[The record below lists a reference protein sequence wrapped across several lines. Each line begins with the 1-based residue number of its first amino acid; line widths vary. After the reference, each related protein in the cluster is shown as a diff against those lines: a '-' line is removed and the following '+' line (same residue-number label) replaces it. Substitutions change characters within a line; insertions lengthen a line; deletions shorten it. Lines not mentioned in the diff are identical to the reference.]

1 MTRWGMV
8 IDLKSCVTCYACM
21 LACKQEHFLPPGVFW
36 NRLLVK
42 EQGKYPNVRKV
53 GYSVLCNHCE
63 KAPCVDAC
71 PTGATSKRADGI
83 VVVDSDE
90 CVGCGSCVI
99 ACPYQQR
106 TLVEEITEYFDGQ
119 GLTEMETIGQTVYPH
134 KAGTV
139 VKCVFCA
146 ERIDEGLSKGLQPG
160 NDRDATP
167 ACVNICMTKARTF
180 GDLDDPN
187 SEVSLIIKERNG
199 KPLLADEGT
208 NPSVYYVD

>member
-21 LACKQEHFLPPGVFW
+21 VSCKQEHFLPPGVFW

-42 EQGKYPNVRKV
+42 ENGKYPNVRKV
-53 GYSVLCNHCE
+53 AYSVLCNHCE
-63 KAPCVDAC
+63 NAPCVKAC
-71 PTGATSKRADGI
+71 PTGATSRRDDGI
-83 VVVDSDE
+83 VVVDSE
-90 CVGCGSCVI
+90 QCVGCGSCVL

-106 TLVEEITEYFDGQ
+106 TLIEDIDEYFPQQ
-119 GLTEMETIGQTVYPH
+119 GLTEPEMIGGKVYPH
-134 KAGTV
+134 KPGTV

-146 ERIDEGLSKGLQPG
+146 ERIDSGLEKNLVPG
-160 NDRDATP
+160 VDREATP